1 MKTFL
6 SLGSNLG
13 NRKSN
18 INIAIENLESLGK
31 VIKTSQTYETVPW
44 GFDAENN
51 FFNSIVV
58 FETTLKPQELLTEI
72 KKIEKKLGRI
82 KTQLNYESR
91 IIDIDIIF
99 YDNLIYKSEE
109 LTIPHKFAHERNFV
123 LEPLNELV
131 PSFIH
136 PVLNLSIRE
145 LLADLKSPKIG
156 LQIQG

>member
-18 INIAIENLESLGK
+18 INIAIENLETVGK
-31 VIKTSQTYETVPW
+31 IIKTSQIYETVPW

-51 FFNSIVV
+51 FFNSIVI
-58 FETTLKPQELLTEI
+58 FETNLKPQQLLIEI

-82 KTQLNYESR
+82 KTQQNYESR

-99 YDNLIYKSEE
+99 YDDLIYQSEE
-109 LTIPHKFAHERNFV
+109 LTIPHKFAHERDFV

-131 PSFIH
+131 SDLIH
-136 PVLNLSIRE
+136 PVLNLSIGE
-145 LLADLKSPKIG
+145 LLTNLKSN
-156 LQIQG
+156 